1 MTERDLEGMS
11 ITEIAPQIRSKKVS
25 PVELTN
31 VFLKRIERINPLL
44 NAYTTVTEESA
55 REQAQAAE
63 DEIRKDRYRG
73 PLHGVPISVK
83 ENICIK
89 GVKTTAGSKA
99 LADWVPE
106 HDATIV
112 RRIREAGAV
121 LLGKTNMHEW
131 AAGGT
136 TINPF
141 YGTTRN
147 PWDRTRPG
155 IAWNG

>member
-63 DEIRKDRYRG
+63 DEIRRDRYRG

-99 LADWVPE
+99 LADWVP
-106 HDATIV
+106 
-112 RRIREAGAV
+112 
-121 LLGKTNMHEW
+121 
-131 AAGGT
+131 
-136 TINPF
+136 
-141 YGTTRN
+141 
-147 PWDRTRPG
+147 
-155 IAWNG
+155 